1 MPKYLN
7 YGEFK
12 KFFRNK
18 LKVDCHKINSP
29 TSIRKAY
36 VTFKTLEMKERAL
49 EVINGGE
56 WKFKGNVIKAKNA
69 RAKVDAMAAGSTES
83 RKRKSAGADSESL
96 PKKTVKIANPLEML
110 KDSTIPLHA
119 VPYEEQLKVK
129 HKKVCLYI
137 LFNELCFYLN

>member
-18 LKVDCHKINSP
+18 LKVECHKINSP
-29 TSIRKAY
+29 TNIRKAY
-36 VTFKTLEMKERAL
+36 VTFKTLDLKEKAL
-49 EVINGGE
+49 EVINNGE
-56 WKFKGNVIKAKNA
+56 WKFKGNVIRAKNA
-69 RAKVDAMAAGSTES
+69 KAKVDAMATGGNTEN
-83 RKRKSAGADSESL
+83 RKRKSGGAEDQGL
-96 PKKTVKIANPLEML
+96 PKKTVKIANPQEML

-129 HKKVCLYI
+129 HNKVI
-137 LFNELCFYLN
+137 LF